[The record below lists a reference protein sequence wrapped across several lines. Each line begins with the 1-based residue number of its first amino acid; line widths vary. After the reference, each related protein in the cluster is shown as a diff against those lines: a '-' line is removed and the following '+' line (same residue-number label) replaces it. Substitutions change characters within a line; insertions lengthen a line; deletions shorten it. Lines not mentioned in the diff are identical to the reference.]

1 MKGIKKEETKCAQM
15 TIFYD
20 GKVIVLD
27 DIPDEKAKDIMVFST
42 DNYAAYLSFL
52 PRNSVNIVTW
62 MYNILEDMLDL
73 YHNVLLFYFVFFAF
87 MTFVFIFSNLP
98 MTRKA
103 SLQWFLEKRKN
114 RASYQTTYPVAT
126 TNKRVDES
134 WHGSS

>member
-87 MTFVFIFSNLP
+87 MIF
-98 MTRKA
+98 
-103 SLQWFLEKRKN
+103 F
-114 RASYQTTYPVAT
+114 SYFQIYQ
-126 TNKRVDES
+126 
-134 WHGSS
+134 